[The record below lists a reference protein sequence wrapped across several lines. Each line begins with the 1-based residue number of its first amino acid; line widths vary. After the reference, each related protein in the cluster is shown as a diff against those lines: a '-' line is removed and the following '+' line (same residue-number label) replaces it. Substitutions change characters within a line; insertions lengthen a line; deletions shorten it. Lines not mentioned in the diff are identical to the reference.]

1 MGALIVNAD
10 GSAPFTGCFRHKLE
24 QSRVT
29 LPGRWRQAT
38 TTKTFVIVIWPLG
51 VDQHL
56 LALPP
61 RRWEKIVVGLRDQP
75 LTNEQLAAT
84 ERILATS
91 VAWAELDNVGRLTLP
106 DRHFASVGIEQ
117 EVELIGRLDKFELWN
132 PARYQQVMLEDRKV
146 AAGILKQLNV

>member
-1 MGALIVNAD
+1 
-10 GSAPFTGCFRHKLE
+10 
-24 QSRVT
+24 
-29 LPGRWRQAT
+29 
-38 TTKTFVIVIWPLG
+38 VIVIWPLG

-91 VAWAELDNVGRLTLP
+91 VAWAELDNVGRLTLS